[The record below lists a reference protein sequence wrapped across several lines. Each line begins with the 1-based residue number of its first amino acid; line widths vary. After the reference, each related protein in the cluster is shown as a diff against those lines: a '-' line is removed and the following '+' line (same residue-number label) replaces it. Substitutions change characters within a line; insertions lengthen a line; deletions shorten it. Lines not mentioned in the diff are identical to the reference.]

1 MTDKTIALVSGAN
14 RGLGLAIAA
23 GLARE
28 NIHVLLGSRDLAR
41 GEAAA
46 ASLLATEGLKVQ
58 PIELDTTD
66 ESSMAEAAKQIG
78 WEFGK
83 LDILV
88 NNAGLALDFNQDIS
102 QRDNLRQTFEVN
114 VFGTMRLSDMMLPLL
129 CRSTAPRIVN
139 VSSSLASFGL
149 RSDPGW
155 QYAAFQLPVYQ
166 ASKAAVNAI
175 TVSQATLFAEHGI
188 KVNAVCPGYTATDA
202 TQHQGRPVD
211 EGARIAVEYA
221 LLGSDGPTGCFMNDG
236 GTIPW

>member
-58 PIELDTTD
+58 PIALDTTD
-66 ESSMAEAAKQIG
+66 EASMAEAAKQIG

-88 NNAGLALDFNQDIS
+88 NNAGLALDFNHDIS

-114 VFGTMRLSDMMLPLL
+114 VFGTMRLSDIMLPLL
-129 CRSTAPRIVN
+129 RRSAAPRIVN
-139 VSSSLASFGL
+139 VSSCLASFTL
-149 RSDPGW
+149 RADPSW
-155 QYAAFQLPVYQ
+155 QYASFQLPVYQ
-166 ASKAAVNAI
+166 ASKAAVNAL
-175 TVSQATLFAEHGI
+175 TVSQSSLFSEYGV
-188 KVNAVCPGYTATDA
+188 KVNAVCPGYTATDS

-211 EGARIAVEYA
+211 DGAKIAIAYA
-221 LLGSDGPTGCFMNDG
+221 LIGSDGPTGTFVNDDG
-236 GTIPW
+236 VLPW